1 MNSDIEKKVDQIAEA
16 VTDIH
21 EEIESASE
29 EGASLEDIE
38 GAKTSAADFMHK
50 YESLLNQLG
59 PDDKKEVQRRIGLVV
74 EQIKGELVK
83 LKEAPE

>member
-1 MNSDIEKKVDQIAEA
+1 
-16 VTDIH
+16 
-21 EEIESASE
+21 
-29 EGASLEDIE
+29 
-38 GAKTSAADFMHK
+38 MHK

-74 EQIKGELVK
+74 EQIKGKLVK